1 MIYWIFLASGLFAL
15 VNAGPRWAEFK
26 ESEAAGMLAGKLG
39 ELGARAIYLV
49 VGTFLV
55 GLAAHGLLFAA

>member
-15 VNAGPRWAEFK
+15 VNAGPRWTDFK
-26 ESEAAGMLAGKLG
+26 ESEAAGLLVEKLG
-39 ELGARAIYLV
+39 ELGARAVYVV

>member
-1 MIYWIFLASGLFAL
+1 MIYWLFLASGLFAL

-26 ESEAAGMLAGKLG
+26 KSEAAGALAGKLG
-39 ELGARAIYLV
+39 ELPARGLYVA

-55 GLAAHGLLFAA
+55 GLAAHGLLFAG

>member
-1 MIYWIFLASGLFAL
+1 MIYWLFLASGLFAL

-26 ESEAAGMLAGKLG
+26 QTESASLLAGRLG
-39 ELGARAIYLV
+39 EGGARAIYLV

-55 GLAAHGLLFAA
+55 GLAAHGLLFS